1 MEKLLR
7 QKTTNFIA
15 LILLLLGILAAFAY
29 FSKQNALRETEESKA
44 TIRESTVL
52 KEYRLEDAFA
62 DKIFAIGD
70 LAYIYG
76 QTAASEAVD
85 KERLVELEENT
96 HFDYVRFVDKNG
108 VNHSSDG
115 LETAVIDRIYYLD
128 GMNGN
133 EGVCFIQNSR
143 INGEDLLGFYTP
155 VYNDEEQV
163 IGVLLGLCDLDYVSD
178 LLAGVFQGYDAEAF
192 LCSSNGTVI
201 ASVYNEFGP
210 NFLNCLSN
218 RKHFT
223 EEEEIRI
230 REAVRNSES
239 ITFSYETELGGTT
252 GYMQPIDVNNWFLVQ
267 IYPDRA
273 LYENIYAAN
282 QSGFELLYIVL
293 ILFVIY
299 VIYLFVRFL
308 MDRRALESEGRKS
321 KNISKAMQTILNR
334 FVEIDVENGTY
345 EYLSKS
351 KPFRGEIPD
360 RGEYSVFADYAV
372 RKLLDEDDKVSLEKH
387 LRLEELKKC
396 FTEDVDY
403 VTYLTHSLWD
413 EERYENLTFVCIKRN
428 DKGEAQTLICMR
440 MDVTDTQR
448 LEQESMMALKE
459 AFNSAEEANR
469 AKSDFLS
476 RMSHDIR
483 TPLNAITG
491 MTNIAKLHIED
502 REKVKDCLSK
512 IESSSGHLI
521 NLVNE
526 VLDMSKIE
534 SGKMCLAEE
543 AFDLDNV
550 IGNVHNIMSQHASA
564 KDIHFEVHRE
574 NIRHNMLIGDATRL
588 EQLMINIISNAIKFT
603 PSGGIVDVMVEETLS
618 IVKGYAK
625 FKITCKDTGI
635 GMDEDA
641 VKNVFDPFYRAKK
654 SSNKVEGTGLG
665 MSIAKNIAN
674 MMNGDIEIDSR
685 PGEGTAFHVTIYLK
699 RQAQQEKTDAKQPTQ
714 QPMCDYSDKR
724 ALIVEDNEL
733 NMEIAETLLGMTGIQ
748 IETATDGSYGYY
760 KVLNA
765 PENYYDIVFM
775 DIQMPNL
782 NGYESAS
789 AIRSIH
795 RGDIEALPIIAMS
808 ADAFVEDINK
818 AKMNGMNDHISKP
831 IDMNKLLKVMQKYL

>member
-15 LILLLLGILAAFAY
+15 LILLLLGLLAAFAY
-29 FSKQNALRETEESKA
+29 YSKQNALRETEETKA
-44 TIRESTVL
+44 TIRESTIL

-76 QTAASEAVD
+76 QTAKSEEVD
-85 KERLVELEENT
+85 RERLVELEVNT
-96 HFDYVRFVDKNG
+96 HFDYVRFVDKEG
-108 VNHSSDG
+108 INHSSDG
-115 LETAVIDRIYYLD
+115 LETTVIDRIYYLD

-155 VYNDEEQV
+155 VYKDNLV
-163 IGVLLGLCDLDYVSD
+163 IGVLLGLCDLDYVSE
-178 LLAGVFQGYDAEAF
+178 LLAGVFQGHDAEAF

-210 NFLNCLSN
+210 NFLNALSN
-218 RKHFT
+218 REHFSV
-223 EEEEIRI
+223 EEETLIRDAL
-230 REAVRNSES
+230 RNNRAV
-239 ITFSYETELGGTT
+239 TFSYQTELGGTT
-252 GYMQPIDVNNWFLVQ
+252 GYIQPLEVNNWFLVQ
-267 IYPDRA
+267 IYPDEA

-282 QSGFELLYIVL
+282 QTGFELLYIVF
-293 ILFVIY
+293 ILFGIY
-299 VIYLFVRFL
+299 VVYLFVRFV
-308 MDRRALESEGRKS
+308 MDRRALELEGRKS

-345 EYLSKS
+345 EYLSNS
-351 KPFRGEIPD
+351 KPFRGEIPEKGD
-360 RGEYSVFADYAV
+360 YSVYAAYAV
-372 RKLLDEDDKVSLEKH
+372 RKLMDEDEKASLEKH
-387 LRLEELKKC
+387 LKLENLKKC
-396 FTEDVDY
+396 FTEDVHY
-403 VTYLTHSLWD
+403 VTYLTHSLW
-413 EERYENLTFVCIKRN
+413 EMERYENLTFVCIERN
-428 DKGEAQTLICMR
+428 GQGEAKTLICMR

-448 LEQESMMALKE
+448 LEQESMLALKE

-502 REKVKDCLSK
+502 REKVQDCLSK

-534 SGKMCLAEE
+534 SGKMCLSEE
-543 AFDLDNV
+543 PFDLYGVLEN
-550 IGNVHNIMSQHASA
+550 IRNIMSQHAGA
-564 KDIHFEVHRE
+564 KNIHFEVRQE
-574 NIRHNMLIGDATRL
+574 NVRHNMLIGDATRL
-588 EQLMINIISNAIKFT
+588 EQLVINILSNAIKFT
-603 PSGGIVDVMVEETLS
+603 PAGGMVAVLVEETLS

-625 FKITCKDTGI
+625 FKIECKDTGI
-635 GMDEDA
+635 GMDEEA

-674 MMNGDIEIDSR
+674 MMNGDIDIEST
-685 PGEGTAFHVTIYLK
+685 PGEGTTFHVSLYLK
-699 RQAQQEKTDAKQPTQ
+699 KQTLQAKADKKLGAEQVI
-714 QPMCDYSDKR
+714 CDYSHKR

-760 KVLNA
+760 KVLNS
-765 PENYYDIVFM
+765 PENYFDIVFM

-789 AIRSIH
+789 AIRSIN
-795 RGDIEALPIIAMS
+795 RSDIKDLPIIAMS

-831 IDMNKLLKVMQKYL
+831 IDMNKLLQVMQKYL